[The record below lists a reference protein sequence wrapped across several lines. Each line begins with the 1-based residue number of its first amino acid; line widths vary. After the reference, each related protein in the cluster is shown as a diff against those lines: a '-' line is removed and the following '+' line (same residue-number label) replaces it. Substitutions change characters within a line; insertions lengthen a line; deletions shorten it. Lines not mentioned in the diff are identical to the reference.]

1 MNIIKQLFCKHNF
14 VFIRNLHGDEINQ
27 HNGKRSLWQCTRCGK
42 QIYMNRPLIVE
53 KKKEEKEYV
62 DKYVDNEVFKFSC
75 TLKWE
80 LSDYDEYVYTRPF
93 PDILMHDD
101 EAAFDK
107 HCEEEMLVESKYFT
121 KQKIEELKAM
131 FIKRIQ
137 ESENPFNI
145 CCVDRDGNYNV
156 TEDELFDID
165 N

>member
-1 MNIIKQLFCKHNF
+1 MILSFIRQLFCKHNY
-14 VFIRNLHGDEINQ
+14 VFIRNLYGDEINL

-42 QIYMNRPLIVE
+42 QIYMNRPLFVE

-62 DKYVDNEVFKFSC
+62 DNDVFKFRC

-93 PDILMHDD
+93 PDVLLHDD
-101 EAAFDK
+101 EAIYNR

-121 KQKIEELKAM
+121 KQKIEELKTM